1 METSDSIEH
10 EGWDD
15 PSDAAVS
22 TAGTRLLT
30 EKKQVTFADGIV
42 LTSGK
47 TITPLTVAY
56 ETFGTLSDE
65 KDNAIMIVHALTG
78 DSHCAGYYSPDDR
91 KAGWWDPLIG
101 PGKAFDTNKYFI
113 ICTNSLGGCQGTT
126 GPASINPATQERYNL
141 SFPVFT
147 IRDLVNTQKKLID
160 HLGIYR
166 LLCVSGGSMGG
177 MVALDWAAAYPD
189 RVSCIVPVSTNA
201 KLSPQGIA
209 FSEVERQAITRDPK
223 WCKGMYDPDDPPGD
237 GLAVARMIAHITYLS
252 QESMQIKFGRRKQ
265 SNSPVTRFGDKFEIE
280 SYLHYQ
286 GDKFVERFDANCY
299 IYLTKAMDFFDLAEG
314 YSTLEEGVSR
324 ITSKSLFISFRSD
337 WLFSPRETTELVDAM
352 RNTGQDVE
360 FHEIESAYGHDAFLV
375 EYPKYSYLLERF
387 LERVYRFYNK

>member
-1 METSDSIEH
+1 MAVSDTIDHTKWE
-10 EGWDD
+10 D
-15 PSDAAVS
+15 PSTAAAS
-22 TAGTRLLT
+22 TGGKRLLS
-30 EKKQVTFADGIV
+30 EKKLITFADGIA

-47 TITPLTVAY
+47 VIAPLTVAY
-56 ETFGTLSDE
+56 ETFGTLSPE
-65 KDNAIMIVHALTG
+65 KDNAILIVHALTG
-78 DSHCAGYYSPDDR
+78 DSHCAGYYSANEN

-101 PGKAFDTNKYFI
+101 PGKAFDTSKYFI

-126 GPASINPATQERYNL
+126 GPASINPATGKRYNL

-147 IRDLVNTQKKLID
+147 IRDIVNTQKKLID
-160 HLGIYR
+160 QFGIQR

-177 MVALDWAAAYPD
+177 MVTLDWAAAYPD
-189 RVSCIVPVSTNA
+189 RVSCIIPVSTSA
-201 KLSPQGIA
+201 RLSSQGIA
-209 FSEVERQAITRDPK
+209 FSEVERQAIIRDPK
-223 WCKGMYDPDDPPGD
+223 WSAGMYDPNNPPGD

-252 QESMQIKFGRRKQ
+252 QESMQIKFGRRRQ
-265 SNSPVTRFGDKFEIE
+265 LNSSVTRFGDEFEIE

-299 IYLTKAMDFFDLAEG
+299 IYLTKAMDFFDLSEG
-314 YSTLEEGVSR
+314 SSTLEEGVKR
-324 ITSKSLFISFRSD
+324 ISSKSLFISFRSD
-337 WLFSPRETTELVDAM
+337 WLFSPLETAELVDAM
-352 RNTGQDVE
+352 RNTGLDVE